1 MNKRKPISKKLREQV
16 YQKSNGH
23 CAYCGCELEI
33 KDMQVDHVLSV
44 ARAKW
49 IKDELDLNNI
59 DNLMPSCRS
68 CNYYKDTCSIETF
81 RKNLSTLMERVRK
94 QYIFRL
100 AEKYGMVQEM
110 NWDGKFYFEKVN
122 DIWKEDKHI

>member
-16 YQKSNGH
+16 YQKYNGH

-49 IKDELDLNNI
+49 IKDELNLNNI
-59 DNLMPSCRS
+59 DNLMPSCRA
-68 CNYYKDTCSIETF
+68 CNYYKDTYSIETF

-122 DIWKEDKHI
+122 DETKE

>member
-1 MNKRKPISKKLREQV
+1 MKKRKPISKKLREKKKKK
-16 YQKSNGH
+16 YNGH

-122 DIWKEDKHI
+122 DETKE